1 MPDLPATVQNRRERQ
16 TTDRADEILGVAAR
30 LFAERGFHRT
40 TTKDIA
46 EAAGVAEGTLYN
58 YFDSKDALLFGILGR
73 LGETPEEELGLAG
86 PPQADARQYF
96 TTLLQRRRSYLDK
109 NFVMV
114 QAIMSEILANASL
127 RERYHKQILD
137 PWLEAIETA
146 LRQRIELGQI
156 RPLDVPAAAR
166 FIASLWMG
174 LFIIEAMGDPLIHI
188 EWERLVETCASM
200 IMDSVTP

>member
-1 MPDLPATVQNRRERQ
+1 MPNLPVNTLTRRERQ
-16 TTDRADEILGVAAR
+16 AADRAEEILEVAAR

-73 LGETPEEELGLAG
+73 LSETPQEELGLSG

-96 TTLLQRRRSYLDK
+96 TTLLHRRRSYLDK

-114 QAIMSEILANASL
+114 QAIMSEILANAGL
-127 RERYHKQILD
+127 RERYHEQILD

-146 LRQRIELGQI
+146 LSQRIEAGQI
-156 RPLDVPAAAR
+156 RSLDIPAAAR
-166 FIASLWMG
+166 FIASIWLG
-174 LFIIEAMGDPLIHI
+174 LFIIEALGDPLIHI
-188 EWERLVETCASM
+188 EWERLVETTTSM
-200 IMDSVTP
+200 ILDSVAP